1 MTWLEAKHTEALTN
15 MCSIWDASSWEQRS
29 LPRTYLGLNACA
41 CEAANAL
48 CCHWLRE

>member
-1 MTWLEAKHTEALTN
+1 MTWLEAKHAEALTN